1 VEQVFAAGHALRN
14 YKGKCENIHGHNW
27 RVQVVIEGEQLDGT
41 GLLVDFID
49 VKDLMGSVIARLD
62 HQFLNEVAPF
72 DVKNPSAEN
81 IAEYFYE
88 QMSTGGGDTVP
99 VRIRE
104 VKVWE
109 TDIQSATNIAAFG
122 EQGLAPLGGTRG
134 VSPMC
139 TVAPANRSTTAWPS

>member
-1 VEQVFAAGHALRN
+1 MFEVSVEQVFAAGHALRN
-14 YKGKCENIHGHNW
+14 YKGKWKNIHGHNW

-62 HQFLNEVAPF
+62 HQFLNEVTPF

-88 QMSTGGGDTVP
+88 QMSTGLAATPVP

-104 VKVWE
+104 VKIWE
-109 TDIQSATNIAAFG
+109 TDIQSATYR
-122 EQGLAPLGGTRG
+122 P
-134 VSPMC
+134 
-139 TVAPANRSTTAWPS
+139 

>member
-1 VEQVFAAGHALRN
+1 MFEVSVEQVFAAGHALRN

-27 RVQVVIEGEQLDGT
+27 RVQVVIEGQQLDGT

-49 VKDLMGSVIARLD
+49 VKNLMGSVIARLD
-62 HQFLNEVAPF
+62 HQFLNEIAPF

-88 QMSTGGGDTVP
+88 QMTTGLAETPVP

-104 VKVWE
+104 VKIWE
-109 TDIQSATNIAAFG
+109 TDIQSATYR
-122 EQGLAPLGGTRG
+122 PK
-134 VSPMC
+134 
-139 TVAPANRSTTAWPS
+139 